1 MNKPFYI
8 VFLIL
13 LASCNLSKNQ
23 NSDSSE
29 VGNKSAINTEITNTD
44 LSQIEPIDTNVIK
57 IITFFREKNIDK
69 IANIIHFPLKR
80 EYPIPSIE
88 DEKEFKKGFEE
99 VFDNTLVAKIANSNP
114 KQWSEIGWRGIAFE
128 NGDVWLDHEGKIFAV
143 NYQSEVEKELKEY
156 LIAKEKENLHPSL
169 TDFENPVYKIYTK
182 SYQIRIDKLSEEE
195 YRYASWKIGEKENS
209 KPELILNK
217 GLVQYEGNAGN
228 HVIIFS
234 VENYTYKVYR
244 NILVA
249 EESSSDVT
257 LIIEQDNQINL
268 SEEGTLLPESE
279 TWLDKIFYSFKIKL
293 IHSNFL

>member
-1 MNKPFYI
+1 MIKPFYI

-88 DEKEFKKGFEE
+88 DEKEFKKRFEE

-128 NGDVWLDHEGKIFAV
+128 NGDVWLDYEGKIFAV

-169 TDFENPVYKIYTK
+169 RDFEIPVYKIYTK

-257 LIIEQDNQINL
+257 LIIEKDNQIIL
-268 SEEGTLLPESE
+268 SEEGTLLPE
-279 TWLDKIFYSFKIKL
+279 
-293 IHSNFL
+293 

>member
-88 DEKEFKKGFEE
+88 DEKEFKKRFEE

-143 NYQSEVEKELKEY
+143 NYQSRGHLVCRLLLEKK
-156 LIAKEKENLHPSL
+156 
-169 TDFENPVYKIYTK
+169 KIY
-182 SYQIRIDKLSEEE
+182 S
-195 YRYASWKIGEKENS
+195 
-209 KPELILNK
+209 
-217 GLVQYEGNAGN
+217 
-228 HVIIFS
+228 VIYYNCI
-234 VENYTYKVYR
+234 
-244 NILVA
+244 NI
-249 EESSSDVT
+249 
-257 LIIEQDNQINL
+257 
-268 SEEGTLLPESE
+268 
-279 TWLDKIFYSFKIKL
+279 
-293 IHSNFL
+293 

>member
-29 VGNKSAINTEITNTD
+29 VGNKSAINTDIMNNYLT
-44 LSQIEPIDTNVIK
+44 QINHINTNVIK
-57 IITFFREKNIDK
+57 IITFIRKKNIDK
-69 IANIIHFPLKR
+69 ITNIIHFPMKR

-88 DEKEFKKGFEE
+88 DEKEFKKRFEE

-169 TDFENPVYKIYTK
+169 RDFENPV
-182 SYQIRIDKLSEEE
+182 IRYIQRVIRL
-195 YRYASWKIGEKENS
+195 
-209 KPELILNK
+209 EL
-217 GLVQYEGNAGN
+217 
-228 HVIIFS
+228 
-234 VENYTYKVYR
+234 T
-244 NILVA
+244 
-249 EESSSDVT
+249 
-257 LIIEQDNQINL
+257 
-268 SEEGTLLPESE
+268 
-279 TWLDKIFYSFKIKL
+279 
-293 IHSNFL
+293 NFQ

>member
-88 DEKEFKKGFEE
+88 DEKEFKKRFEE

-169 TDFENPVYKIYTK
+169 RDFENPVYKIYTK

-257 LIIEQDNQINL
+257 LIIEKDNQIIL
-268 SEEGTLLPESE
+268 SEEGTLLPE
-279 TWLDKIFYSFKIKL
+279 
-293 IHSNFL
+293 